1 MLLLVHVGE
10 LLEVPAPPL
19 LDLQGMTTAD
29 VLEVARFSTIPEAE
43 LATSFLQQHGVRAW
57 LPDRDMATMN
67 PDLLIAIGG
76 VRVVTRA
83 EQVMEARRLITRM
96 RAGEFVDEADE
107 AGEWMIDHTPG
118 KVGDLDEH
126 EIQGVMGSARKAGVV
141 VIVLAFIVFPVA
153 GCLFTALGG

>member
-1 MLLLVHVGE
+1 MSE
-10 LLEVPAPPL
+10 
-19 LDLQGMTTAD
+19 TAD

-43 LATSFLQQHGVRAW
+43 LAASFLQQQGMRAW

-76 VRVVTRA
+76 VRVATTTAQIV
-83 EQVMEARRLITRM
+83 EARRLIARM

-107 AGEWMIDHTPG
+107 TGDWMIDHTPG

-126 EIQGVMGSARKAGVV
+126 EIQGVMGYAKKAGAMVV
-141 VIVLAFIVFPVA
+141 VLAFVVFPLA
-153 GCLFTALGG
+153 GCLLTTFGA